1 MDDRK
6 QKSRIAFDA
15 QAPTYDSAAQGAH
28 ARGLYPHVLTALA
41 RVPCGGELLD
51 VGCGTGALARL
62 VLKQDPT
69 CRVTGLD
76 LAPNMVAQARA
87 NLEGFADRVRLVE
100 GDSDRLPFR
109 EESFDAAWCND
120 SFHHYP
126 DPERV
131 AFEVWR
137 VLRPGGLFAMGDV
150 ALPAPARVI
159 MNAAMPFSNE
169 GDVRIYAR
177 GELERILGRWFSSVV
192 WRRVG
197 ASACLVEAWK

>member
-28 ARGLYPHVLTALA
+28 ARGLYPHVLAALA
-41 RVPCGGELLD
+41 RIPRGGELLD

-126 DPERV
+126 RPQAALREIY
-131 AFEVWR
+131 R
-137 VLRPGGLFAMGDV
+137 VLEPGGVLLLADTT
-150 ALPAPARVI
+150 APAGVRWAL
-159 MNAAMPFSNE
+159 NLLLPLSRS
-169 GDVRIYAR
+169 GDVRLYSPK
-177 GELERILGRWFSSVV
+177 ELTGLFSPMFHGAEC
-192 WRRVG
+192 RRVNTTSLLG
-197 ASACLVEAWK
+197 WGIK